1 MFDQMFGSQISIL
14 ERSLDLRMMRQN
26 SIAANV
32 ANSETPGYVAKDID
46 FEATMR
52 QVVARM
58 EQAKAARQ
66 RLANYPELNLLSGP
80 EPLAALR
87 LSLDDVVTKAEGS
100 TEVGS
105 NGNTVSLEREIAKL
119 QENRAMFS
127 VISRLLGKR
136 FAGLAA
142 AITSRAG

>member
-1 MFDQMFGSQISIL
+1 MLDQIFGSHIAIL

-26 SIAANV
+26 SIAANI

-46 FEATMR
+46 FEETMR
-52 QVVARM
+52 RLVARM
-58 EQAKAARQ
+58 EHAKAAEQ
-66 RLANYPELNLLSGP
+66 RSDNYPELNS
-80 EPLAALR
+80 LAASEPAPPLH
-87 LSLDDVVTKAEGS
+87 LSLDDIVTKAEGS
-100 TEVGS
+100 TEIGS

-136 FAGLAA
+136 FTGLKA
-142 AITSRAG
+142 AISARAG